1 MQNILKF
8 PEHIGEIV
16 VSLDTSNS
24 KIKLKSI
31 RLITGICCFSEE
43 SHSMVLDSMNYFKQA
58 TGEKIRFQKLVKSLR
73 TEESLDYKTQCLT
86 FINALVNLPTSLSQR
101 IALRAEFMELGL
113 LDLISSLKN
122 IEEEEEL
129 QNQIEVFMNLM
140 EEDEEELKNFEIMND
155 PSQLAESIKKKLHG
169 RPSFEIYLHTMQNM
183 NELNP
188 KSDEGELRIWQS
200 IEGSTQKIFENKEK
214 IENGEQIVEK
224 KGSKKN
230 EDDVEKALKVK
241 ESELKQKYDKE
252 LELLKLENEKEKNA
266 IRKQYES
273 ADEKKREQHLDQ
285 IMAFQS
291 RRDVSDEPVKD
302 ESKKSNKK
310 ENVHVEVS
318 DESMLKQLALDVVN
332 EHKKT
337 KLTLNQLLHS
347 QKSNSTKIFGS
358 SLCNVKGSDQ
368 SWLANLITTI
378 YTSPDH
384 EGLFKINAQ
393 IEEINELK
401 EKIEKGKTEFDDIAN
416 VHILAGVLKLYI

>member
-1 MQNILKF
+1 
-8 PEHIGEIV
+8 
-16 VSLDTSNS
+16 
-24 KIKLKSI
+24 
-31 RLITGICCFSEE
+31 
-43 SHSMVLDSMNYFKQA
+43 MVLDSMNYFKQA

-224 KGSKKN
+224 KGSKK
-230 EDDVEKALKVK
+230 K
-241 ESELKQKYDKE
+241 
-252 LELLKLENEKEKNA
+252 
-266 IRKQYES
+266 
-273 ADEKKREQHLDQ
+273 
-285 IMAFQS
+285 
-291 RRDVSDEPVKD
+291 
-302 ESKKSNKK
+302 
-310 ENVHVEVS
+310 
-318 DESMLKQLALDVVN
+318 
-332 EHKKT
+332 
-337 KLTLNQLLHS
+337 
-347 QKSNSTKIFGS
+347 
-358 SLCNVKGSDQ
+358 
-368 SWLANLITTI
+368 
-378 YTSPDH
+378 
-384 EGLFKINAQ
+384 
-393 IEEINELK
+393 
-401 EKIEKGKTEFDDIAN
+401 
-416 VHILAGVLKLYI
+416 